1 MLRKVIIRPLVSNYV
16 VKELRFKSTWCG
28 RPSFFVAL
36 SLICLTVPLFAGSPS
51 EEIPAFDQATGDG
64 FLRVATRAL
73 GHGDFIEVER
83 LIKDLTPNDV
93 VGSAVKARILIRRGD
108 YEDAE
113 QILTSAVEVDP
124 FGEAA
129 LELGL
134 LMKLVGRESEA
145 VASLKPILA
154 AARNQRTDIEL
165 LRLGRAAQAL
175 GQYRAAN
182 QYFRRAASLAPG
194 DPAIN
199 TAWGELLLEKHNN
212 KDAGRSFQI
221 ALSSDSDWAPAHL
234 GVAQSLRDENPS
246 AAIEAAKQSLKID
259 KALIGAHLLI
269 AELAY
274 DDGRSKVAEASLV
287 RAFEINPLDLRMR
300 SLRAAIAYIEGRPDD
315 FQSEVSRVLSINPQY
330 GNVYRIVGAQVARH
344 YRFDEAVTLVNRAL
358 ALDPDNSQ
366 AQSELGMHL
375 LRTGDE
381 DAARVVLKRS
391 FETDPFNVITFNL
404 LKMLDAVEEFVTI
417 HRDNLIVRLHPD
429 EANVLGEYAV
439 SLAGDALKT
448 LSNRYGVVLKD
459 PILIEIFPRHDD
471 FAVRNVGLPG
481 MVGALGACFGRVVT
495 LDSPQ
500 AWPPG
505 TFNWQAT
512 LWHEMAHVITLHM
525 SNNRVPR
532 WLTEGISVYEERLAN
547 SAWGRGREMAFAQ
560 ALNDGAIIKLRDLN
574 AGFAQPQ
581 TIALA
586 YYEASLVVEH
596 LVEVYGESVLHEL
609 LRAYGDGLDTDTAL
623 VRAANIN
630 LDQLQETFT
639 KALTVRFDALSKALR
654 TFEIKELLEDGD
666 HIQTLR
672 SLALNHPE
680 NYELQLDLGQALYGA
695 GQLDE
700 AIDVLKGAAQLVPI
714 ASGPNSPHALL
725 ADIAIKQG
733 RRDEAMSEFATLL
746 DHEYTGLEPARR
758 LAALAEETDTAEYKV
773 LAYSR
778 IAAIDPFDSGPHGV
792 LGRLAVERGDYDD
805 AIREFRVGLAAG
817 PIDTVVA
824 YTDLA
829 EAYLLNRQTENAK
842 REALLALELAPSYE
856 RAQEL
861 LLRAIQ

>member
-1 MLRKVIIRPLVSNYV
+1 MSNYV
-16 VKELRFKSTWCG
+16 AKELCLKSTSRR
-28 RPSFFVAL
+28 RPLFFAAL
-36 SLICLTVPLFAGSPS
+36 SLICFTVPLFAGSRS
-51 EEIPAFDQATGDG
+51 EETSTFDQATGDG

-73 GHGDFIEVER
+73 AHGDLIEVER

-93 VGSAVKARILIRRGD
+93 DGSAVKARILIRRGD

-124 FGEAA
+124 IGEAA

-145 VASLKPILA
+145 VASLRPILA
-154 AARNQRTDIEL
+154 AARNQRTDIAL

-199 TAWGELLLEKHNN
+199 TAWGQLLLEKHNN

-246 AAIEAAKQSLKID
+246 VALETAKQSLKID
-259 KALIGAHLLI
+259 KSLIGAHLLI

-300 SLRAAIAYIEGRPDD
+300 SLRAAIAYIENRQND

-344 YRFDEAVTLVNRAL
+344 YRFDEAVALVTRAL
-358 ALDPDNSQ
+358 ALDPDNAR

-404 LKMLDAVEEFVTI
+404 LKMLDVVEEFVTI

-429 EANVLGEYAV
+429 EAKVLGEYAV
-439 SLAGDALKT
+439 SLAGDALET
-448 LSNRYGVVLKD
+448 LSNRYGVVLTD

-471 FAVRNVGLPG
+471 FAVRNIGLPG

-547 SAWGRGREMAFAQ
+547 SAWGRGREMAFVQ
-560 ALNDGAIIKLRDLN
+560 ALNDGAIINLRDLN

-581 TIALA
+581 TVALA
-586 YYEASLVVEH
+586 YYEASLVVEY

-630 LDQLQETFT
+630 LDQLQENFT
-639 KALTVRFDALSKALR
+639 QALSVRFDALSRALR
-654 TFEIKELLEDGD
+654 AFEIKELEDGD

-672 SLALNHPE
+672 LLALNHPE
-680 NYELQLDLGQALYGA
+680 NYELQLGLGQALYRA
-695 GQLDE
+695 SQLDE

-746 DHEYTGLEPARR
+746 DHEHTGLEPARR
-758 LAALAEETDTAEYKV
+758 LAALAEETDTTEYKV
-773 LAYSR
+773 IAYSR
-778 IAAIDPFDSGPHGV
+778 IAEIDPFDSGAHGV
-792 LGRLAVERGDYDD
+792 LGRLAVERGDYDN
-805 AIREFRVGLAAG
+805 AIREFRVGLATG

-829 EAYLLNRQTENAK
+829 EAYLLNRQTEYAK

>member
-1 MLRKVIIRPLVSNYV
+1 MLLKVIIRPLVSNYV
-16 VKELRFKSTWCG
+16 AKELCLKSTSRR
-28 RPSFFVAL
+28 RPLFFAAL
-36 SLICLTVPLFAGSPS
+36 SLICFTVPLFAGSRS
-51 EEIPAFDQATGDG
+51 EETSTFDQATGDG

-73 GHGDFIEVER
+73 AHGDLIEVER

-93 VGSAVKARILIRRGD
+93 DGSAVKARILIRRGD

-124 FGEAA
+124 IGEAA

-145 VASLKPILA
+145 VASLRPILA
-154 AARNQRTDIEL
+154 AARNQRTDIAL

-199 TAWGELLLEKHNN
+199 TAWGQLLLEKHNN

-246 AAIEAAKQSLKID
+246 VALETAKQSLKID
-259 KALIGAHLLI
+259 KSLIGAHLLI

-300 SLRAAIAYIEGRPDD
+300 SLRAAIAYIENRQND

-344 YRFDEAVTLVNRAL
+344 YRFDEAVALVTRAL
-358 ALDPDNSQ
+358 ALDPDNAR

-404 LKMLDAVEEFVTI
+404 LKMLDVVEEFVTI

-429 EANVLGEYAV
+429 EAKVLGEYAV
-439 SLAGDALKT
+439 SLAGDALET
-448 LSNRYGVVLKD
+448 LSNRYGVVLTD

-471 FAVRNVGLPG
+471 FAVRNIGLPG

-547 SAWGRGREMAFAQ
+547 SAWGRGREMAFVQ
-560 ALNDGAIIKLRDLN
+560 ALNDGAIINLRDLN

-581 TIALA
+581 TVALA
-586 YYEASLVVEH
+586 YYEASLVVEY

-630 LDQLQETFT
+630 LDQLQENFT
-639 KALTVRFDALSKALR
+639 QALSVRFDALSRALR
-654 TFEIKELLEDGD
+654 AFEIKELEDGD

-672 SLALNHPE
+672 LLALNHPE
-680 NYELQLDLGQALYGA
+680 NYELQLGLGQALYRA
-695 GQLDE
+695 SQLDE

-746 DHEYTGLEPARR
+746 DHEHTGLEPARR
-758 LAALAEETDTAEYKV
+758 LAALAEETDTTEYKV
-773 LAYSR
+773 IAYSR
-778 IAAIDPFDSGPHGV
+778 IAEIDPFDSGAHGV
-792 LGRLAVERGDYDD
+792 LGRLAVERGDYDN
-805 AIREFRVGLAAG
+805 AIREFRVGLATG

-829 EAYLLNRQTENAK
+829 EAYLLNRQTEYAK

>member
-1 MLRKVIIRPLVSNYV
+1 MLLKVIIRPLVSNYV
-16 VKELRFKSTWCG
+16 AKELCLKSTSRR
-28 RPSFFVAL
+28 RPLFFAAL
-36 SLICLTVPLFAGSPS
+36 SLICVTVPLFAGSRS
-51 EEIPAFDQATGDG
+51 EETSTFDQATGDG

-73 GHGDFIEVER
+73 AHGDFIEVER

-93 VGSAVKARILIRRGD
+93 DGSAVKARILIRRGD

-124 FGEAA
+124 IGEAA

-145 VASLKPILA
+145 VASLRPILA
-154 AARNQRTDIEL
+154 AARNQRTDIAL

-199 TAWGELLLEKHNN
+199 TAWGQLLLEKHNN

-246 AAIEAAKQSLKID
+246 VALETAKQSLKID
-259 KALIGAHLLI
+259 KSLIGAHLLI

-287 RAFEINPLDLRMR
+287 RAFEINPLDLGMR
-300 SLRAAIAYIEGRPDD
+300 SLRAAIAYIENRQDD

-344 YRFDEAVTLVNRAL
+344 YRFDEAVALVTRAL
-358 ALDPDNSQ
+358 ALDPDNAR

-404 LKMLDAVEEFVTI
+404 LKMLDVVEEFVTI

-429 EANVLGEYAV
+429 EAKVLGEYAV

-448 LSNRYGVVLKD
+448 LSNRYGVVLTD

-471 FAVRNVGLPG
+471 FAVRNIGLPG

-547 SAWGRGREMAFAQ
+547 SAWGRGREMAFVQ

-581 TIALA
+581 TVALA
-586 YYEASLVVEH
+586 YYEASLVVEY

-630 LDQLQETFT
+630 LDQLQENFT
-639 KALTVRFDALSKALR
+639 QALSVRFDALSRALR
-654 TFEIKELLEDGD
+654 DFEIKELEDGD

-680 NYELQLDLGQALYGA
+680 NYELQLGLGQALYRA
-695 GQLDE
+695 SQLDE

-746 DHEYTGLEPARR
+746 DHEHTGLEPARR
-758 LAALAEETDTAEYKV
+758 LAALAEETDTTEYKV
-773 LAYSR
+773 IAYSR
-778 IAAIDPFDSGPHGV
+778 IAEIDPFDSGAHGV
-792 LGRLAVERGDYDD
+792 LGRLAVERGDYDN
-805 AIREFRVGLAAG
+805 AIREFRVGLATG

-829 EAYLLNRQTENAK
+829 EAYLLNRQTEFAK

-856 RAQEL
+856 RAQGL